1 MANHKSAIKRIRSTK
16 TRRDRNRY
24 QSKTM
29 RNALR
34 DLRAA
39 ENKQDFE
46 KKLPEMVTMI
56 DRLAKRNV
64 IHKNKAGN
72 LNSSLMKKLQS
83 MK

>member
-34 DLRAA
+34 DLRAN
-39 ENKQDFE
+39 ENKQEFE

-56 DRLAKRNV
+56 DTLAKKNV

-72 LNSSLMKKLQS
+72 LKSSLMKKLQS

>member
-1 MANHKSAIKRIRSTK
+1 
-16 TRRDRNRY
+16 
-24 QSKTM
+24 M

-34 DLRAA
+34 DLRAN
-39 ENKQDFE
+39 ENKQEFE

-56 DRLAKRNV
+56 DTLAKKNV

-72 LNSSLMKKLQS
+72 LKSSLMKKLQS